1 MPNPKIQTTMF
12 KQFLQHIPGADAFM
26 IASLAVF
33 LLFFLGVGL
42 YLFFADRS
50 EMDRMASLPL
60 QNDNDTTHHF

>member
-1 MPNPKIQTTMF
+1 MF

-42 YLFFADRS
+42 YLFYADRK

-60 QNDNDTTHHF
+60 QNDGDKNTHQL

>member
-1 MPNPKIQTTMF
+1 
-12 KQFLQHIPGADAFM
+12 M

-42 YLFFADRS
+42 YLFYADRK

-60 QNDNDTTHHF
+60 QNDGDKNTHQL